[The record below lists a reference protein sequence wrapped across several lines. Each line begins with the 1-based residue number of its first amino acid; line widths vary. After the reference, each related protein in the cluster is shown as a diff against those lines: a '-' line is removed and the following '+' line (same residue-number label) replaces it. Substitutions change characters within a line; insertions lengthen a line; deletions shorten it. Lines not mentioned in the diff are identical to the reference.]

1 MPPLSP
7 VIDTLESVPEPVRQY
22 YEARDGKFALTLSA
36 TPPGFV
42 TAADLAA
49 ANGKVVEFR
58 NNNVALLKEVEEL
71 RPIKTAVGDLDIPAA
86 KKAVVEL
93 EALKKTG
100 VTKPDDITTQIQAAV
115 AAAVKPL
122 QETIQTT
129 QQTAAA
135 NLKRADDAVFRSQLG
150 EKFVKAGG
158 KPAALDFVF
167 GQAQSVFE
175 VKDGI
180 VKAQPTKFSSE
191 KPGEPLGMDE
201 WLVGFAKSNDFAF
214 GPSTGSGAAPQ
225 GGGTGTTHPAG
236 QLVLKDP
243 TPSQLGDPKIAKQ
256 IREGTLRVEHSN
268 SALP

>member
-1 MPPLSP
+1 MPPLTP
-7 VIDTLESVPEPVRQY
+7 VIDTLDAVPEPVRQY
-22 YEARDGKFALTLSA
+22 YEPKDGKFALTLTA
-36 TPPGFV
+36 PPVGFV
-42 TAADLAA
+42 PSADLAT
-49 ANGKVVEFR
+49 ANSKVVEFR

-71 RPIKTAVGDLDIPAA
+71 RPIKAKVGDLDIDAA
-86 KKAVVEL
+86 KKAVTEL
-93 EALKKTG
+93 DALKKTG
-100 VTKPDDITTQIQAAV
+100 VGKPDDIQAQIQAAL
-115 AAAVKPL
+115 KPI
-122 QETIQTT
+122 QETLAQANAA
-129 QQTAAA
+129 AAA

-150 EKFVKAGG
+150 EKFAKVGG
-158 KPAALDFVF
+158 KPAALDFVL
-167 GQAQSVFE
+167 GQAQSIFE

-180 VKAQPTKFSSE
+180 VRAQPTKFSSE

-201 WLVGFAKSNDFAF
+201 WLVGFAKANDFAF

-225 GGGTGTTHPAG
+225 GGGTGTTHPVG